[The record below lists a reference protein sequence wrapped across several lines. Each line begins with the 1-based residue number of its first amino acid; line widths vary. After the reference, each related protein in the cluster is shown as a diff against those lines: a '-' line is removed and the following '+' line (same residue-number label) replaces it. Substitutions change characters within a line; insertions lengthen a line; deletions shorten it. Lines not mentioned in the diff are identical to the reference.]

1 MRSGIAGRREIGE
14 VDEDGTEDGDVGS
27 GLDKGN
33 KEERETGSMGTKQKG
48 RAVTEGKEISVGR
61 DTDHCR
67 DSRGGHG
74 G

>member
-14 VDEDGTEDGDVGS
+14 VDEDGTEDGEVGS

-48 RAVTEGKEISVGR
+48 EGSNRRKRNQCGQ
-61 DTDHCR
+61 
-67 DSRGGHG
+67 GH
-74 G
+74 